1 MKAKVL
7 VLSFVAIVFMVAS
20 TSCGKVIDVQIAAL
34 EKSIDKLDEEYKNM
48 TPNEIKKSIDLIE
61 KQIDALEERED
72 DMTKEQR
79 KEFSNLNGRYTKL
92 LVKIQLY
99 LWAQELFDTEEVEST
114 IEYIKGLLGANASG
128 LLSE

>member
-1 MKAKVL
+1 MIACLFVL
-7 VLSFVAIVFMVAS
+7 AMS
-20 TSCGKVIDVQIAAL
+20 SCNKVIDVQIAAL
-34 EKSIDKLDEEYKNM
+34 EKSIDKLDDEYKNM
-48 TPNEIKKSIDLIE
+48 TPKEIEKSIDLIE
-61 KQIDALEERED
+61 TQIDALEERED

-114 IEYIKGLLGANASG
+114 IEYIKGLLGANS
-128 LLSE
+128 

>member
-34 EKSIDKLDEEYKNM
+34 EKSIDKLDEEYKDM
-48 TPNEIKKSIDLIE
+48 TPNEIKKAIDLIE

-114 IEYIKGLLGANASG
+114 IEYIKGLLGANANQ
-128 LLSE
+128 L

>member
-1 MKAKVL
+1 MKTKVL
-7 VLSFVAIVFMVAS
+7 ILSFIAIVFMVAS

-34 EKSIDKLDEEYKNM
+34 EKSIDKLDEEYKDM
-48 TPNEIKKSIDLIE
+48 TPNEIKKAIDLIE

>member
-34 EKSIDKLDEEYKNM
+34 EKSIDKLDEEYKDM
-48 TPNEIKKSIDLIE
+48 TPNEIKKAIDLIE

>member
-1 MKAKVL
+1 MRTKTILVSIFACLFVL
-7 VLSFVAIVFMVAS
+7 AL

-34 EKSIDKLDEEYKNM
+34 EKSIDKLDEEYKDM
-48 TPNEIKKSIDLIE
+48 TPNEIKKAIDLIE

-114 IEYIKGLLGANASG
+114 IEYIKGLLGANANQ
-128 LLSE
+128 L